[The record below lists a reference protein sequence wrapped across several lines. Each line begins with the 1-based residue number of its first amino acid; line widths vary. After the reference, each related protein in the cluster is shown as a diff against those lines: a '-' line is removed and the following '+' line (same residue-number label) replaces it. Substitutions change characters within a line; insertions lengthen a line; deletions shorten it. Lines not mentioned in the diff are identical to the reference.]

1 MLARAAGLM
10 RDLVVYPQNM
20 RENMDKL
27 KGVVFSQKVLLKL
40 IDKGTTREEAYA
52 IVQRNAMKVWEGLGD
67 FRSLLI
73 DDAEVMNYLTVKEI
87 DSCFDI
93 RPYLKQVDYI
103 FNRTFGKKN
112 GNS

>member
-1 MLARAAGLM
+1 
-10 RDLVVYPQNM
+10 
-20 RENMDKL
+20 
-27 KGVVFSQKVLLKL
+27 
-40 IDKGTTREEAYA
+40 
-52 IVQRNAMKVWEGLGD
+52 
-67 FRSLLI
+67 
-73 DDAEVMNYLTVKEI
+73 MNYLTVKEI